1 MIFIFLIDISVR
13 AVRDGSA
20 LASIRAVE
28 NLILSHTFQGKN
40 TKIGI
45 ITFDDNIHFYDVRA
59 NVHETVRIM
68 VLDPDEPQ
76 PPIPLSRWLFSPTTL
91 KYEYHENEG
100 NLESDPRSSPRSGII
115 DRRNNNTF
123 NFSNNCE
130 NNNSSNNSSSDNNNN
145 NDNKNEKNDVKDED
159 LLMILIKKI
168 EKNCMQKM
176 EIYDREQN
184 EKNENFNNNNTNNNN
199 NNLFSSSSSKSTHS
213 CSMEALMTAE
223 ACLEKTGGKVILFSS
238 SPIANTV
245 YREKLK
251 TEKYTNKMQNN
262 INNSNNNHNY
272 NNNNYSNSSSNSN
285 NYSNNDNLNSNF
297 NCKERE
303 RLSAY
308 GTEDEISLYGN
319 LETVLAHSQKQ
330 TGTDKQGKQEEER
343 KLERNFIEKN
353 LLLAEKFE
361 KNKICVDL
369 FFLIE
374 DRLLSDRKKLN
385 QKNSKNTKLQDLN
398 FRDICVLS
406 ECCDRTG
413 GHTHFVSGSMKIEE
427 NEKRL
432 SDELIQSVSDTYA
445 QDCVM
450 KVRTNN
456 GIKVGNYFGVGV
468 YDALLGE
475 VECSGLDT
483 ETTMC
488 FTLRYNKNITIK
500 DDEKVSIQIAILYTD
515 VLTRKMVRVLN
526 LVLTASVSPSVVFRH
541 ADLDC
546 VVATIT
552 KIAVDRALRYPLS
565 LQANVPITGQV
576 VLTNETPC
584 RDYLVSTTA
593 KILKCYRLHCSPQS
607 PRGQLILPEP
617 LKLLCPGER

>member
-1 MIFIFLIDISVR
+1 
-13 AVRDGSA
+13 
-20 LASIRAVE
+20 
-28 NLILSHTFQGKN
+28 
-40 TKIGI
+40 
-45 ITFDDNIHFYDVRA
+45 
-59 NVHETVRIM
+59 
-68 VLDPDEPQ
+68 
-76 PPIPLSRWLFSPTTL
+76 
-91 KYEYHENEG
+91 
-100 NLESDPRSSPRSGII
+100 
-115 DRRNNNTF
+115 
-123 NFSNNCE
+123 
-130 NNNSSNNSSSDNNNN
+130 
-145 NDNKNEKNDVKDED
+145 
-159 LLMILIKKI
+159 
-168 EKNCMQKM
+168 
-176 EIYDREQN
+176 
-184 EKNENFNNNNTNNNN
+184 
-199 NNLFSSSSSKSTHS
+199 
-213 CSMEALMTAE
+213 MTAE

-330 TGTDKQGKQEEER
+330 TGTDKQGKQEDER

-385 QKNSKNTKLQDLN
+385 QKNSKNTKIQDLN

-432 SDELIQSVSDTYA
+432 SDELIQCVSDTYA

-617 LKLLCPGER
+617 LKLLPLYTLGLLKHTAFSENFAQPKKSTLGPLTVSGLQKLCVRASERTYELRRLRSLSVRSTVCTLYPRFYSFRHVDEDSEEDNQNSNSNSNSRNRSSGSSNKSENGNNNGNQNNNGNNNSNNSNNNGNNNSNNNENVRNNNNNGNSSGSGNISHGMFLSKPPNNSPTNGGSDSPVPNFNFNNINNFKIIKCMNNKTKLS